1 MWCLLCGCLQLPS
14 TWEMKMINIQKQQQL
29 QCLIIIIIIY
39 SFILFFNSVFHII
52 KCHWVQYSR
61 NLYCIDFLTTWMAFY
76 LLPKPSSSKGDN
88 IAALLFPHRLSQ
100 NPLATKPI
108 YSIDTFKNL
117 IMHSNRYQSSLYR
130 LLVLSLLLYT
140 STVYINTRIY

>member
-1 MWCLLCGCLQLPS
+1 MSNYYNYCYNHSFSFSIQFFTLLSVIGF
-14 TWEMKMINIQKQQQL
+14 NIL
-29 QCLIIIIIIY
+29 
-39 SFILFFNSVFHII
+39 VT
-52 KCHWVQYSR
+52 
-61 NLYCIDFLTTWMAFY
+61 CIAFDLLTTWMAFY

-140 STVYINTRIY
+140 STVYINTPSIYLQ